1 MIKRIVFRQIDN
13 KYVEKLEDTIKS
25 KDAEIEFL
33 KQQIALM
40 KEKEI
45 LAKHKLFGSSSE
57 KSEYTQVDFFNEAE
71 KESNDTAIEPELEEI
86 DVTPHKRKKKK
97 GSKNDKLEGFD
108 STAIEYYLS
117 EQEVKCPQC
126 NNERHIIGKSERLEL
141 RIKPVEVEVVKHI
154 TYAYACR
161 DCEKND
167 VQVPIQKSKA
177 PKAVIEK
184 SIASPSL
191 IGHIMADKYLN
202 GLPLYRQ
209 EQDFK
214 RYGIDI
220 SRQNMANWVIK
231 ASNDWLS
238 VIYDKLKDDLL
249 RREVIHMDETTVQV
263 LKEKNKTPQSN
274 SYMWAARTSG
284 DTDKHIIIFE
294 YQPDRAHHRAIDFL
308 KDFKG
313 YLHSDGYEAYHKLS
327 KDVIICGC
335 MAHARRKFD
344 EALKSIPKKLHIGS
358 KALEGKNFCDSLFKI
373 ESKLSKELNL
383 QGEGK
388 LNKRIELATPIL
400 DTFFKWLKN
409 CNALPKSALGKAVYY
424 TLNQWEYLTNYLL
437 DERCELSNNRGEGCI
452 KPFVVARKNFLF
464 CDTVKGANA
473 SAVTYS
479 IIATAKENGLNPAK
493 YLEYLFEK
501 LPNIDFKNNPEVLDE
516 LLPWSNLPE
525 KCYVQIKS
533 K

>member
-1 MIKRIVFRQIDN
+1 MNKRMIFKKIEN
-13 KYVEKLEDTIKS
+13 KYVEKLENTIKS

-40 KEKEI
+40 KEKEL

-57 KSEYTQVDFFNEAE
+57 KSEYTQIEFFNEAE
-71 KESNDTAIEPELEEI
+71 KESDDTVAEPELEEI
-86 DVTPHKRKKKK
+86 EVTPHTRKKKK
-97 GSKNDKLEGFD
+97 GAKKEKLEGFE
-108 STAIEYYLS
+108 STTVEYHLS
-117 EQEVKCPQC
+117 EDEVKCPEC
-126 NNERHIIGKSERLEL
+126 NNERHIIGKSERMEL
-141 RIKPVEVEVVKHI
+141 RIKPVEVEVVKHV

-161 DCEKND
+161 DCEKNN
-167 VQVPIQKSKA
+167 VKVPIQKSKA

-202 GLPLYRQ
+202 GLPLNRQ

-238 VIYDKLKDDLL
+238 VMYDKLKEDLL
-249 RREVIHMDETTVQV
+249 KREVLHMDETTVQV
-263 LKEKNKTPQSN
+263 LKEKNKTAQSN
-274 SYMWAARTSG
+274 SYMWAGRTSG
-284 DTDKHIIIFE
+284 DTDKHIVIFE
-294 YQPDRAHHRAIDFL
+294 YQPDRTHQRAIDFL

-313 YLHSDGYEAYHKLS
+313 YLHADGYEAYHKLS
-327 KDVIICGC
+327 KDVIVCGC
-335 MAHARRKFD
+335 MAHVKRKFD
-344 EALKSIPKKLHIGS
+344 EALKSMDKKFHLGS
-358 KALEGKNFCDSLFKI
+358 KALEGKKFCDSLFRVEK
-373 ESKLSKELNL
+373 KLNEDFSL
-383 QGEGK
+383 EGK
-388 LNKRIELATPIL
+388 DKLDKRIELATPIL
-400 DTFFKWLKN
+400 DDFFKWLKT

-424 TLNQWEYLTNYLL
+424 TLNQWQYLTNYLL
-437 DERCELSNNRGEGCI
+437 DERCELSNNRGERCI
-452 KPFVVARKNFLF
+452 KPFVISRKNFLF

-501 LPNIDFKNNPEVLDE
+501 LPNVDFKNNPEVLDE
-516 LLPWSNLPE
+516 LMPWSNLPK
-525 KCYVQIKS
+525 KCYIQIK
-533 K
+533 